1 MASRRRFVLKNLSSF
16 WAAGW
21 SRLAS
26 ANSNPRMAAPVALGS
41 TLGIAEAASA
51 SGMSVLIIDLD
62 PQANASSGLGVWN
75 ATPSIDDVLAEAR
88 AGSATEAICRSHWPD
103 DGPRPDLVPG
113 SHLLAG
119 REALLAADPVG
130 AQDRLRL
137 SMAGVNHDLVLID
150 CPPSLGL
157 LCINGLFAAE
167 RALIVT
173 EPAAWAADGV
183 DLMHNTVERVAG
195 RLGAP
200 RLAGVIVNRVGRT
213 RDNRYWCEQLQDR
226 FGELVLPQIQ
236 LRAAIAEASG
246 QSTCLRSLGKRP
258 GAAEA
263 AGQFDE
269 LWNSLN
275 EAQTAD
281 LGSGGLPP
289 SAEHSAPDTIDL

>member
-1 MASRRRFVLKNLSSF
+1 MQSIAVVNQK
-16 WAAGW
+16 GG
-21 SRLAS
+21 
-26 ANSNPRMAAPVALGS
+26 VGKTTV

-51 SGMSVLIIDLD
+51 SGMSVLVIDLD
-62 PQANASSGLGVWN
+62 PQANASSGLGIWN

-88 AGSATEAICRSHWPD
+88 AGSVAEAICRSKWPE

-113 SHLLAG
+113 SQLLAG
-119 REALLAADPVG
+119 REPLLAADPVG

-137 SMAGVNHDLVLID
+137 SLAGVDHDLVLID

-167 RALIVT
+167 RAIIVT

-200 RLAGVIVNRVGRT
+200 QLAGVVVNRVGRT

-226 FGELVLPQIQ
+226 FGDLVLPQIQ

-246 QSTCLRSLGKRP
+246 QSTSLRALGKRP

-263 AGQFDE
+263 TMQFDE
-269 LWNSLN
+269 LWKSLN
-275 EAQTAD
+275 KDAVTD
-281 LGSGGLPP
+281 LPQDVSQR
-289 SAEHSAPDTIDL
+289 SAEPSPPTTIDS

>member
-1 MASRRRFVLKNLSSF
+1 MQSIAVVNQK
-16 WAAGW
+16 GG
-21 SRLAS
+21 
-26 ANSNPRMAAPVALGS
+26 VGKTTV

-51 SGMSVLIIDLD
+51 SGMRVLVIDLD

-88 AGSATEAICRSHWPD
+88 AGSVNDAICRSNWPEE
-103 DGPRPDLVPG
+103 GPQPDLVPG
-113 SHLLAG
+113 SLLLAG
-119 REALLAADPVG
+119 REPLLAADPVG

-137 SMAGVNHDLVLID
+137 SLAGVDHDLVLID

-167 RALIVT
+167 RAVIVT

-183 DLMHNTVERVAG
+183 DLMHNTIERVAG

-200 RLAGVIVNRVGRT
+200 RLAGVVVNRVGRT
-213 RDNRYWCEQLQDR
+213 RDNRYWCEQLHDR
-226 FGELVLPQIQ
+226 FGDLVLPQIQ

-246 QSTCLRSLGKRP
+246 QSTSLRALGKRP

-263 AGQFDE
+263 VGQFND
-269 LWNSLN
+269 LWNSLA
-275 EAQTAD
+275 ETRTVE
-281 LGSGGLPP
+281 P
-289 SAEHSAPDTIDL
+289 SSREPLQSPEPSMPSTID

>member
-1 MASRRRFVLKNLSSF
+1 MQSIAVVNQK
-16 WAAGW
+16 GG
-21 SRLAS
+21 
-26 ANSNPRMAAPVALGS
+26 VGKTTV

-51 SGMSVLIIDLD
+51 SGMRVLVIDLD

-88 AGSATEAICRSHWPD
+88 AGSVNDAIRPSNWPE
-103 DGPRPDLVPG
+103 DGPQLDLVPG

-119 REALLAADPVG
+119 REPLLAADPVG

-137 SMAGVNHDLVLID
+137 SLAGVDHDLVLID

-167 RALIVT
+167 RAVIVT

-183 DLMHNTVERVAG
+183 DLMHNTIERVAG

-200 RLAGVIVNRVGRT
+200 RLAGVVVNRVGRT
-213 RDNRYWCEQLQDR
+213 RDNRYWCEQLHDR
-226 FGELVLPQIQ
+226 FGDLVLPQIQ

-246 QSTCLRSLGKRP
+246 QSTSLRALGKRP

-263 AGQFDE
+263 ASQFSE
-269 LWNSLN
+269 LWNSLSEIRTVN
-275 EAQTAD
+275 PTREEPLQSD
-281 LGSGGLPP
+281 EP
-289 SAEHSAPDTIDL
+289 SMPSTID

>member
-1 MASRRRFVLKNLSSF
+1 MQSIAVVNQK
-16 WAAGW
+16 GG
-21 SRLAS
+21 
-26 ANSNPRMAAPVALGS
+26 VGKTTV

-51 SGMSVLIIDLD
+51 SGMRVLVIDLD

-88 AGSATEAICRSHWPD
+88 AGSVNDAICRSNWPE
-103 DGPRPDLVPG
+103 DGPQPDLVPG

-119 REALLAADPVG
+119 REPLLAADPVG

-137 SMAGVNHDLVLID
+137 SLAGADHDLVLID

-167 RALIVT
+167 RAVIVT

-183 DLMHNTVERVAG
+183 DLMHNTIERVAG

-200 RLAGVIVNRVGRT
+200 RLAGVVVNRVGRT
-213 RDNRYWCEQLQDR
+213 RDNRYWCEQLDDR
-226 FGELVLPQIQ
+226 FGDLVLPQIQ

-246 QSTCLRSLGKRP
+246 QSTSLRALGKRP
-258 GAAEA
+258 GATEA
-263 AGQFDE
+263 VGQFNE
-269 LWNSLN
+269 LWNSLG
-275 EAQTAD
+275 ETRTVE
-281 LGSGGLPP
+281 P
-289 SAEHSAPDTIDL
+289 SSQEPLQSPEPSMPSTID

>member
-1 MASRRRFVLKNLSSF
+1 MQSIAVVNQK
-16 WAAGW
+16 GG
-21 SRLAS
+21 
-26 ANSNPRMAAPVALGS
+26 VGKTTV

-51 SGMSVLIIDLD
+51 SGMRVLVIDLD

-88 AGSATEAICRSHWPD
+88 AGSVNDAICRSNWPEE
-103 DGPRPDLVPG
+103 GPQPDLVPG

-119 REALLAADPVG
+119 REPLLAADPVG

-137 SMAGVNHDLVLID
+137 SLAGADHDLVLID

-167 RALIVT
+167 RAVIVT

-183 DLMHNTVERVAG
+183 DLMHNTIERVAG

-200 RLAGVIVNRVGRT
+200 RLAGVVVNRVGRT
-213 RDNRYWCEQLQDR
+213 RDNRYWCEQLHDR
-226 FGELVLPQIQ
+226 FGDLVLPQIQ

-246 QSTCLRSLGKRP
+246 QSTSLRALGKRP

-263 AGQFDE
+263 VGQFND
-269 LWNSLN
+269 LWNSLA
-275 EAQTAD
+275 ETRTVE
-281 LGSGGLPP
+281 P
-289 SAEHSAPDTIDL
+289 SSREPLQSPEPSMPSTID

>member
-1 MASRRRFVLKNLSSF
+1 MQSIAVVNQK
-16 WAAGW
+16 GG
-21 SRLAS
+21 
-26 ANSNPRMAAPVALGS
+26 VGKTTV

-88 AGSATEAICRSHWPD
+88 AGSAAEAICPSQWPD

-119 REALLAADPVG
+119 REPLLAADPVG

-167 RALIVT
+167 RAVIVT

-213 RDNRYWCEQLQDR
+213 RDNRYWCEQLHDR

-281 LGSGGLPP
+281 LGRGGLPP
-289 SAEHSAPDTIDL
+289 SAEPSAPDTIDL

>member
-1 MASRRRFVLKNLSSF
+1 MQSIAVVNQK
-16 WAAGW
+16 GG
-21 SRLAS
+21 
-26 ANSNPRMAAPVALGS
+26 VGKTTV

-51 SGMSVLIIDLD
+51 SGMRVLVIDLD

-88 AGSATEAICRSHWPD
+88 AGSVNDAIRPSNWPEG
-103 DGPRPDLVPG
+103 GPQLDLVPG

-119 REALLAADPVG
+119 REPLLAADPVG

-137 SMAGVNHDLVLID
+137 SLAGVDHDLVLID

-167 RALIVT
+167 RAVIVT

-183 DLMHNTVERVAG
+183 DLMHNTIERVAG

-200 RLAGVIVNRVGRT
+200 RLAGVVVNRVGRT
-213 RDNRYWCEQLQDR
+213 RDNRYWCEQLHDR
-226 FGELVLPQIQ
+226 FGDLVLPQIQ

-246 QSTCLRSLGKRP
+246 QSTSLRALGKRP

-263 AGQFDE
+263 ASQFSE
-269 LWNSLN
+269 LWNSLSEIRTVN
-275 EAQTAD
+275 PTREEPLQSD
-281 LGSGGLPP
+281 EP
-289 SAEHSAPDTIDL
+289 SMPSTID

>member
-1 MASRRRFVLKNLSSF
+1 
-16 WAAGW
+16 
-21 SRLAS
+21 
-26 ANSNPRMAAPVALGS
+26 
-41 TLGIAEAASA
+41 
-51 SGMSVLIIDLD
+51 
-62 PQANASSGLGVWN
+62 
-75 ATPSIDDVLAEAR
+75 
-88 AGSATEAICRSHWPD
+88 
-103 DGPRPDLVPG
+103 
-113 SHLLAG
+113 
-119 REALLAADPVG
+119 
-130 AQDRLRL
+130 
-137 SMAGVNHDLVLID
+137 
-150 CPPSLGL
+150 
-157 LCINGLFAAE
+157 
-167 RALIVT
+167 
-173 EPAAWAADGV
+173 
-183 DLMHNTVERVAG
+183 MHNTVERVAG

-200 RLAGVIVNRVGRT
+200 RLAGVIINRVGRT

>member
-1 MASRRRFVLKNLSSF
+1 MQSIAVVNQK
-16 WAAGW
+16 GG
-21 SRLAS
+21 
-26 ANSNPRMAAPVALGS
+26 VGKTTV

-51 SGMSVLIIDLD
+51 SGMRVLVIDLD

-88 AGSATEAICRSHWPD
+88 AGSVNDAICRSNWPE
-103 DGPRPDLVPG
+103 DGPQPDLVPG
-113 SHLLAG
+113 SRLLAG
-119 REALLAADPVG
+119 REPLLAADPVG

-137 SMAGVNHDLVLID
+137 SLAGAYHDLVLID

-167 RALIVT
+167 RAVIVT

-183 DLMHNTVERVAG
+183 DLMHNTIERVAG

-213 RDNRYWCEQLQDR
+213 RDNRYWCEQLHDR
-226 FGELVLPQIQ
+226 FGDLVLPQIQ

-246 QSTCLRSLGKRP
+246 QSTSLRALGKRP

-263 AGQFDE
+263 ASQFNE
-269 LWNSLN
+269 LWNSLAETRTVN
-275 EAQTAD
+275 
-281 LGSGGLPP
+281 P
-289 SAEHSAPDTIDL
+289 SSEEPRRSDEPSMPSTID

>member
-1 MASRRRFVLKNLSSF
+1 MQSIAVVNQK
-16 WAAGW
+16 GG
-21 SRLAS
+21 
-26 ANSNPRMAAPVALGS
+26 VGKTTV

-157 LCINGLFAAE
+157 LCINGLFAAA

-200 RLAGVIVNRVGRT
+200 RLAGVIINRVGRT

>member
-1 MASRRRFVLKNLSSF
+1 MQSIAVVNQK
-16 WAAGW
+16 GGVGKTT
-21 SRLAS
+21 
-26 ANSNPRMAAPVALGS
+26 VA
-41 TLGIAEAASA
+41 LGIAEAASA
-51 SGMSVLIIDLD
+51 TGMRVLVVDLD

-88 AGSATEAICRSHWPD
+88 AGSVGEAICQSNWPD
-103 DGPRPDLVPG
+103 QGPRPDLVPG

-119 REALLAADPVG
+119 REPLLAADPVG

-137 SMAGVNHDLVLID
+137 SLAGVDHDLVLID

-200 RLAGVIVNRVGRT
+200 RLAGVAINRVGRT
-213 RDNRYWCEQLQDR
+213 RDNRYWCEQLHDR
-226 FGELVLPQIQ
+226 FGDLVLPQIQ

-246 QSTCLRSLGKRP
+246 KSTTLRALGKRP
-258 GAAEA
+258 GAVEA
-263 AGQFDE
+263 VGQFDE
-269 LWNSLN
+269 LWDSLN
-275 EAQTAD
+275 EARTAD
-281 LGSGGLPP
+281 LTPEETRPSGELPP
-289 SAEHSAPDTIDL
+289 PSTIDL